1 MTANN
6 FANHLDGYISRILSG
21 LKPSKPGVCSI
32 SCRKDALGAFEAME
46 CAIIRIAP
54 LFMRGEANV

>member
-6 FANHLDGYISRILSG
+6 FANHLDGYSSRILSG
-21 LKPSKPGVCSI
+21 LKPSKPEVRSI
-32 SCRKDALGAFEAME
+32 SRRKDVFGAFETME
-46 CAIIRIAP
+46 RAIIRIAP

>member
-6 FANHLDGYISRILSG
+6 FANHLDGCISRILSG
-21 LKPSKPGVCSI
+21 FKPSKPEMCSV
-32 SCRKDALGAFEAME
+32 SCRKDVFGAFETME
-46 CAIIRIAP
+46 YAIMKIAP

>member
-21 LKPSKPGVCSI
+21 LKPSNPEICSFSRIKDI
-32 SCRKDALGAFEAME
+32 SGSFEMMDQ
-46 CAIIRIAP
+46 AITKIAP
-54 LFMRGEANV
+54 LFRRGEANV